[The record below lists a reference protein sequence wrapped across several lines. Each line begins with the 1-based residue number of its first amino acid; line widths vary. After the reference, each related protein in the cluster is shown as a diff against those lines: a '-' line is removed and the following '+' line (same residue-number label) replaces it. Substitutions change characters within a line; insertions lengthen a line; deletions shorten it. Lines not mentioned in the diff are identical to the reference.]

1 MLDITKP
8 QTCFTRKTDIIHK
21 YSGKSN
27 PTGDARVAPA
37 RVAAGDQSLAAAPPS
52 HALPPRR
59 RRSGLPEARAARGE
73 GDGVPFPFLW
83 WFGSGAAA
91 RAPEHVR
98 RQRELLAALE
108 VLAPISG
115 VAPTGSEGCATG
127 ARGGAWDGAAA
138 GADDTGM
145 AGACGGRCGW
155 AQGRCWPR
163 WLAGGRPWPPVAGRG
178 WPVAGCDWS
187 GVGRGWPGPMHRR
200 EI

>member
-73 GDGVPFPFLW
+73 GDGVAFPLPLVV
-83 WFGSGAAA
+83 
-91 RAPEHVR
+91 RVR
-98 RQRELLAALE
+98 RSC
-108 VLAPISG
+108 PG
-115 VAPTGSEGCATG
+115 PG
-127 ARGGAWDGAAA
+127 ARSSSA
-138 GADDTGM
+138 GA
-145 AGACGGRCGW
+145 
-155 AQGRCWPR
+155 PR
-163 WLAGGRPWPPVAGRG
+163 
-178 WPVAGCDWS
+178 
-187 GVGRGWPGPMHRR
+187 GVGGLGAHIWCRPDR
-200 EI
+200 I